1 MRLRAK
7 SRVVVMHPKRNFDKP
22 NFEKKRVPHVVGAER
37 NAFGTRLC
45 QRIECSRC
53 HKVDY
58 VAKKITGAKIIYC
71 RSCAERFLESYES
84 GRIIAHK
91 QIKRSCGQCKKE
103 FEISEALAS
112 KKDITQ
118 CRDCFR
124 GFEVWRGKMS
134 GTSHNKEYRALSL
147 ANGARTIVRKNTN
160 DAV

>member
-1 MRLRAK
+1 MSEHVLL
-7 SRVVVMHPKRNFDKP
+7 VMHPKRTFDKFK
-22 NFEKKRVPHVVGAER
+22 FEKKRAPQVVGAER

-58 VAKKITGAKIIYC
+58 VAKKIAGARIIYC

-84 GRIIAHK
+84 GRVIAEK
-91 QIKRSCGQCKKE
+91 QIKRVCGQCKKE
-103 FEISEALAS
+103 FNISEAIAQ
-112 KKDITQ
+112 KKDDLQ
-118 CRDCFR
+118 CRDCYR
-124 GFEVWRGKMS
+124 GFEVWRGKIS
-134 GTSHNKEYRALSL
+134 STDQNKEYRPLSL